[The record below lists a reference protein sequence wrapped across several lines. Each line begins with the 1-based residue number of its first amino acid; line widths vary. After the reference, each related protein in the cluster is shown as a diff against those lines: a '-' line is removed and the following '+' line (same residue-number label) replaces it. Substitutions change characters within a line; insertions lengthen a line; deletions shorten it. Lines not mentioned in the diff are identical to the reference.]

1 MCHLSQSL
9 VDQIIHHA
17 PVSEC
22 DGLEEGVEVSGQ
34 RGPLVPGENL
44 RQHGVAH
51 VVAHDVGPP
60 AGAGAD

>member
-9 VDQIIHHA
+9 VDQIIDHA

-22 DGLEEGVEVSGQ
+22 DGLEEVVEVSGQ
-34 RGPLVPGENL
+34 RGPLVPGKDL
-44 RQHGVAH
+44 GQHGVAH

-60 AGAGAD
+60 AGAEAD